1 MKTNIRKLRE
11 QKKIT
16 QTALA
21 KELNIARS
29 TLCQY
34 EKGTR
39 EADYSTL
46 VHLANFFSTTVDYI
60 ICRLEYATN
69 ETNHSTIDLEIN
81 AICKNLTTENKLR
94 LIGYAHS
101 LATNNQSRPD
111 DHQRK

>member
-1 MKTNIRKLRE
+1 MKTNIKKLRE
-11 QKKIT
+11 QKNIT

-39 EADYSTL
+39 EADYNTL

-60 ICRLEYATN
+60 ICREEYTTN
-69 ETNHSTIDLEIN
+69 QNSPSTIDIEIN

-94 LIGYAHS
+94 VIGYAQS
-101 LATNNQSRPD
+101 LAINNQHSRVPNF
-111 DHQRK
+111 KK